1 MFGCDDFIDFDTLE
15 TLRQISVAK
24 ENASELTLGERQTVS
39 HAIYLVNHRLL
50 TEISDIVSSESSSL
64 ALYQAFWVA
73 AVLYLY
79 LMIREIPR
87 GARIFSP
94 LTEKLRRLLK
104 HRLTGQ
110 PIEGPAL
117 ELAIWIVFLGA
128 TASPAEGGDNYFI
141 QLLAFILEHLGLQ
154 EEDELRERLKKIIWV
169 DDICNRY
176 LSIMLAEMMAKLRSN
191 TIRAILSDN

>member
-24 ENASELTLGERQTVS
+24 ENASELILGERQTVS

-50 TEISDIVSSESSSL
+50 TEISDIGSSESSSL

-87 GARIFSP
+87 GASIFFP
-94 LTEKLRRLLK
+94 LTEKLRGLLK

-117 ELAIWIVFLGA
+117 ELAMWIVFLGA
-128 TASPAEGGDNYFI
+128 TASPAEGDNYFI

-191 TIRAILSDN
+191 TIRATLSDN